1 MVTLAFRTARLALL
15 LLASAS
21 TALAAERVVDIPTR
35 PGVNQRFLY
44 EAPERPRAAAI
55 LFVGGAGNPGIRDSG
70 AISRLGGNFL
80 ARTRGSFVAAGIA
93 VALVD
98 SPSDVADLHRFRLTP
113 EHVADV
119 GAVIA
124 WLRSEARVPVWLVGT
139 SRGTQSAAFVATRL
153 SGAHGPD
160 GVVLTSTVLTDHKD
174 VPVPAMEVE
183 RIAVPVLLVHHE
195 NDGCRACP
203 FGQIEPLLRQLRSSP
218 RKEVVAV
225 TGGKDYGDPCG
236 AQGHHGYRGRE
247 AEVVA
252 RIAGWITAP

>member
-1 MVTLAFRTARLALL
+1 MRGMRRF
-15 LLASAS
+15 S
-21 TALAAERVVDIPTR
+21 ALAAAAALVASSGLRGAERVIDIPTR
-35 PGVNQRFLY
+35 PGVTQRFLY
-44 EAPERPRAAAI
+44 DAPDRPRASAI
-55 LFVGGAGNPGIRDSG
+55 LFVGGAGNPGIQDSG
-70 AISRLGGNFL
+70 ALSRLGGNFL

-119 GAVIA
+119 QAVIA
-124 WLRSEARVPVWLVGT
+124 WLRREARVPVWLVGT

-153 SGAHGPD
+153 SGPQGPD
-160 GVVLTSTVLTDHKD
+160 GVVLTSTVLHDRHD
-174 VPVPAMEVE
+174 VAVPAMEVE

-195 NDGCRACP
+195 NDGCWACP
-203 FGQIEPLLRQLRSSP
+203 FGQVESLLRQLRSSP
-218 RKEVVAV
+218 RREMVAV

-252 RIAGWITAP
+252 RIAAWIRQE